1 MLFEHRINR
10 NITLSF
16 NAIYWNNTSIMHLYY
31 KFWFNLFFRCYSV
44 CNLFIYFFS
53 LLEKKILPFFQNHIF
68 FLVFKISNKFDNKIE
83 VTLIENKFN
92 TKKEK
97 VIQNF
102 DNRII
107 LQIFNYFRFIAN
119 YMLFCVVLEF
129 FFFFNYIIFGI
140 ILVMFGK
147 FLSFNEYN
155 NIWLCIEYKTLG
167 LYAFKYYPIYTSV
180 L

>member
-107 LQIFNYFRFIAN
+107 LQIFNYSILLQKLKPPHEWSSPIF
-119 YMLFCVVLEF
+119 LFLLITCIIRSCLLF
-129 FFFFNYIIFGI
+129 F
-140 ILVMFGK
+140 LLQWM
-147 FLSFNEYN
+147 
-155 NIWLCIEYKTLG
+155 W
-167 LYAFKYYPIYTSV
+167 
-180 L
+180 